1 MWTMWDAPSDRDYYG
16 DSEADY
22 YEHEENE
29 PELPVLQPVTAKVKM
44 VDISESKGN
53 DECPF

>member
-29 PELPVLQPVTAKVKM
+29 PEPPALRSVTE
-44 VDISESKGN
+44 DISEPKGN

>member
-1 MWTMWDAPSDRDYYG
+1 MWTMCDAPSDRDYYG

-29 PELPVLQPVTAKVKM
+29 PELPVEL
-44 VDISESKGN
+44 DIPESKGN
-53 DECPF
+53 EECPF